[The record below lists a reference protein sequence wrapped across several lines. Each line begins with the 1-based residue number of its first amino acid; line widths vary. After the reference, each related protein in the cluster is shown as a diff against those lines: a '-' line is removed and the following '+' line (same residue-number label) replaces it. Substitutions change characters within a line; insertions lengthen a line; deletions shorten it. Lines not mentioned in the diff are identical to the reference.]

1 MYALDRRKTMNKI
14 ICDICG
20 TSYPEDAQKCPIC
33 GYSRDYK
40 VEPMAEDDDFKL
52 DELLLEEEEA
62 EELTSEP
69 AAIDETA
76 IFTPVIPEIP
86 EEDEEEEQDENDAE
100 EENEEE
106 EESEQRP
113 SGFLIAMLVI
123 VILAL
128 LAVSAFIFTRYFLP
142 GMRSEATEVTT
153 EATTVAT
160 EDTTV
165 PNVPCTSLA
174 MTSDSEVLLE
184 QAGNSWLINV
194 VAMPEDTTDEI
205 IYLSN
210 NLDVATVDA
219 DGTVVAVGEG
229 SAVISVVCG
238 DFTVE
243 CNVTCAFVEETT
255 VPDETGT
262 EEATEPSEVIDGE
275 ETEATKVDTT
285 EEATEA
291 PSEKTTEAATEKA
304 TEAPT
309 EEATEAPTEAPTE
322 EATEPQGDVKLQ
334 LSKADIS
341 FDRVGVYYTLKVANG
356 IDPKDVEWSS
366 GHGGVCVVK
375 DGVIT
380 ITGPGMT
387 KVTAKYQGQ
396 EATCIVRVVLRGK

>member
-1 MYALDRRKTMNKI
+1 MNKV

-33 GYSRDYK
+33 GYSRDFK
-40 VEPMAEDDDFKL
+40 VEPMAEDEDFKL
-52 DELLLEEEEA
+52 DDILLEDAEA
-62 EELTSEP
+62 EKETSTP
-69 AAIDETA
+69 AASDATA
-76 IFTPVIPEIP
+76 IFAPVIPEAS
-86 EEDEEEEQDENDAE
+86 EEDDEEDQDADDAEEEVDEEEEE
-100 EENEEE
+100 
-106 EESEQRP
+106 EQRP

-128 LAVSAFIFTRYFLP
+128 LVVSGFIFTRYFLP

-165 PNVPCTSLA
+165 PTVPCTSLA

-184 QAGNSWLINV
+184 QPGNSWLINV
-194 VAMPEDTTDEI
+194 VAMPENTTDEI

-243 CNVTCAFVEETT
+243 CNVTCAFAEEPS

-262 EEATEPSEVIDGE
+262 EPGAEEVTEPSEVIDGE
-275 ETEATKVDTT
+275 ETEATDVDTT
-285 EEATEA
+285 EEATKA
-291 PSEKTTEAATEKA
+291 PTEKSTEAA
-304 TEAPT
+304 T
-309 EEATEAPTEAPTE
+309 EEATEAPTEAATEAPTEAATEAPTE
-322 EATEPQGDVKLQ
+322 EATQPQGDVKLQ

-366 GHGGVCVVK
+366 AHGGVCVVK

-396 EATCIVRVVLRGK
+396 EATCIVRVVLSGK